1 MRRSSKNVMQQSLSS
16 NQLLTSPKNQMNA
29 MTLQKLS
36 NQIESVKCS
45 SCSHSFGFDDFIT
58 HNQVC
63 VGRKDDPNVND

>member
-1 MRRSSKNVMQQSLSS
+1 
-16 NQLLTSPKNQMNA
+16 MNA